1 MRKVLVT
8 GGRGTLGRHVVRELS
23 TTDASVRVLTRSE
36 EPAEGEIT
44 GDLTTGDGL
53 ADAVA
58 GVDTIIHC
66 AMGARYKKV
75 ELGGTGRLLDLA
87 RMNNVKHFV
96 YISIVGVD
104 INPFPY
110 YKTKLQ
116 AEQLIEASGIGF
128 TILRATQFHQ
138 LVLKIVSALS
148 ATPIALVPRGFSAQP
163 IDVEAVAKRLVELA
177 AGEPA
182 GHARDIGGPRVD
194 GLTDLLQVYCASI
207 GISRPVLPVAVPGK
221 SGRAFE
227 AGANLLGED
236 GEKLGGTFDQFVA
249 KLERTESP

>member
-23 TTDASVRVLTRSE
+23 TTDASVRVLTRSD
-36 EPAEGEIT
+36 EPSDGEIT
-44 GDLTTGDGL
+44 GDLTTGAGL
-53 ADAVA
+53 SDAVA

-66 AMGARYKKV
+66 ATGARYKKV
-75 ELGGTGRLLDLA
+75 ELGGAGRLIDLA
-87 RMNNVKHFV
+87 RINNVAHFV

-104 INPFPY
+104 VNPFPY

-116 AEQLIEASGIGF
+116 VEQAVEASGLPY

-138 LVLKIVSALS
+138 LVFKIVSAL
-148 ATPIALVPRGFSAQP
+148 AAPPIALVPKGFSAQP

-177 AGEPA
+177 SGDPV
-182 GHARDIGGPRVD
+182 GYARDIGGPRVD
-194 GLTDLLQVYCASI
+194 QLTDLLQVYCASI
-207 GISRPVLPVAVPGK
+207 GISRPVLPVTVPGK

-249 KLERTESP
+249 RLERTESP